1 MNESLQKA
9 LYNYIQDPLNDIFN
23 FDIGFEYHKIGQKA
37 AALSYFLRTA
47 EITQNSHLA
56 YEALLLNAQNF
67 RQQGKRDNSA
77 LNQLL
82 HAIALVPSRPEAYF
96 LLSRYYEETQ
106 KWHESFTIAEMGLKM
121 ADFNSPPFRTFNTV
135 EYPGKYGLI
144 FQKAIAAWWID
155 RPEYTRQLLRGL
167 LNDYAMEDKYANT
180 CRYNLEKIGGEL
192 YPILRYGNWYHR
204 KLRYKFKGS
213 EKIQQNY
220 SQVYQDMFVLSM
232 LDGKKEGT
240 YVEIGSAEPFHNNNT
255 ALLEKDFEWKGIS
268 VDYNM
273 EKVKEFE
280 SQRSNPVYYGDATDA
295 DYVTLFKQANFPK
308 HIDYLQLDCEP
319 ADITYKAL
327 ELIPFDQYKFAT
339 ITYEHDYYADSEKK
353 YRDLSRKFLTE
364 KGYILIADNISP
376 DKNSSFEDWW
386 VHPELVDSSI
396 IEKMT
401 CVDNTVKRADQ
412 YMLNDL

>member
-47 EITQNSHLA
+47 EMTQNSHLA

-144 FQKAIAAWWID
+144 FQKGVAAWWID

-192 YPILRYGNWYHR
+192 YPILRYGNWYHH

-268 VDYNM
+268 IDYNM

-280 SQRSNPVYYGDATDA
+280 SQRSNPVYYGDATDT
-295 DYVTLFKQANFPK
+295 DYITLFKQANFPK

-396 IEKMT
+396 IEKMK
-401 CVDNTVKRADQ
+401 CVNNTVKRADQ